1 MGKKQTINSLPPG
14 DYTIEEVPVGS
25 NLADN
30 NVLSQL
36 PPGDYSVEE
45 VAAPPSFKSFNPML
59 TSPDDSA
66 QLEATLNDIV
76 KTSRLGISD
85 SEKDLLRDMLKN
97 PNLTPEQAK
106 ESIQAIQGYHP
117 KQRENTFTTPDYYV
131 KTDDNGVVR
140 PIPLGKGER
149 PPKEYNV
156 ANVWGQTK
164 KDAADDSWYT
174 DLAKS
179 AVNMLPSL
187 AQSFGEVGDFASNLI
202 TGEDSEFF
210 NRVINTSESLKL
222 NKDTD
227 GKTIYNPGEAKKFSE
242 LFSSERFDFSP
253 ESLWNTVNWAVE
265 SIPQFVLGAGEAKMG
280 IKAGKV
286 ALNSLRGV
294 ETAAELGK
302 VGNATAMLA
311 SSFAMQIGENMEAS
325 REAGLTGRDAAYVA
339 GAITTVQASLD
350 AFTGLDIGAKL
361 FNRGMVD
368 AQKTLLKNLI
378 KEVPKSADGTITK
391 EGMEMLG
398 KRFVSEYAPMAKE
411 FVKEGIKD
419 TGKEMSQEVLQSF
432 TQRAGQQIWDNLSG
446 DEKAKF
452 GTNAFDA
459 ESFGEY
465 LSSGINS
472 LGVAPISMITAD
484 PKQKFKDQSVAAMQ
498 IIEGG
503 QDKINEFKANIYAAQ
518 RKGDITEKERDE
530 AMFKVA
536 QYEKYNEQTKD
547 LTMDQEQRMK
557 AFELSFNIESLKKE
571 LPKDTDGMNPI
582 SIAKV
587 DAKKELIKGLQTDLN
602 GLLLRQ
608 EFQTETIVPD
618 SMVEKMAKAQEKA
631 TGTKSLQ
638 DLINTFK
645 GKKTG
650 DFVPAQKPK
659 ERAKITDFDTD
670 TFNNLSYKNPLE
682 AKKIVQE
689 ALKTTEGNEMPVT
702 IRSGQNGVL
711 TMDIGDNKQVRI
723 AQSVQV
729 EGLPSF
735 LKIENIGG
743 NKIEVENRGGD
754 ANLENSAMKEFYY
767 DTPAALKRV
776 EIDSF
781 DEDGNPVLDKEGK
794 QMRKAVLPVYNKET
808 GNFIGFQREN
818 RKGESKYTPEEVKQ
832 LQKITNANFL
842 TDDIAPFLYKED
854 KGKYSPEMNQP
865 KAAKAA
871 KVADPVLLQALEQ
884 AKRELDIEMASEFG
898 NEENVQAIKAEI
910 ARIEGE
916 LQPKIKKAVKAEP
929 APKEQPK
936 EKPKIKP
943 VEPTLPFIKDVEA
956 LQKVIPT
963 KAGGEFKG
971 EEVRVAKIQASIR
984 KKLSILEQLSKCVNS

>member
-1 MGKKQTINSLPPG
+1 MGKKQTFTSLPPG
-14 DYTIEEVPVGS
+14 DYIIENTPVSSQTTGGGEI
-25 NLADN
+25 
-30 NVLSQL
+30 LSEL
-36 PPGDYSVEE
+36 PPGDYEVER
-45 VAAPPSFKSFNPML
+45 ATAPSSFKTFNPML
-59 TSPDDSA
+59 TSPDNTD

-76 KTSRLGISD
+76 KTSRVGISD

-117 KQRENTFTTPDYYV
+117 KQRKNTFTTPDYYV

-187 AQSFGEVGDFASNLI
+187 AQSFGEVGDFASNLV

-227 GKTIYNPGEAKKFSE
+227 GKTIYTPGEGE
-242 LFSSERFDFSP
+242 LFSSEKFDFSP

-280 IKAGKV
+280 IKAGKI
-286 ALNSLRGV
+286 AINSLRGV

-311 SSFAMQIGENMEAS
+311 SSFAMQIGENMETG
-325 REAGLTGRDAAYVA
+325 REAGLTGRDLASVA

-350 AFTGLDIGAKL
+350 AFSGLDIGAKL

-378 KEVPKSADGTITK
+378 KEIPKSADGTITK
-391 EGMEMLG
+391 EGMEILG

-432 TQRAGQQIWDNLSG
+432 TQRAGQQIWDNLSS

-547 LTMDQEQRMK
+547 LKMDQEQRMK

-638 DLINTFK
+638 DLINNFK
-645 GKKTG
+645 GKKSG
-650 DFVPAQKPK
+650 DVVLAQEPKP
-659 ERAKITDFDTD
+659 RPKISDFDTD
-670 TFNNLSYKNPLE
+670 AFNKLSYNNPLE
-682 AKKIVQE
+682 AKKIIQE
-689 ALKTTEGNEMPVT
+689 TLKTTEANEMPVT

-754 ANLENSAMKEFYY
+754 ANLENPAMKEFYY

-781 DEDGNPVLDKEGK
+781 DEDGNPKLDKDGK

-865 KAAKAA
+865 KPAKAA

-884 AKRELDIEMASEFG
+884 AKRELDIEVASEFG
-898 NEENVQAIKAEI
+898 NEENIQAIKAEI

-916 LQPKIKKAVKAEP
+916 LQPKIRKAVKAEP

-943 VEPTLPFIKDVEA
+943 VEATLPFIKDVEA